1 VQALKEFIRLVPKDC
16 IALIHKI
23 ELDICLVRFYNQH
36 RNFHHVRKEDISQL
50 EMVSRALAKYFKGLE
65 SVSAAMVN
73 ITTYPHTDSRGWLEY
88 PIHGNVGVL
97 AKPIW
102 KILTL
107 PALKQLYFKY
117 ESSPDIKTLVEAVL
131 EGNEEAK
138 DKVKMVKQDGSVV
151 PLLTVTP

>member
-1 VQALKEFIRLVPKDC
+1 LKEFIRRVPKDC

-23 ELDICLVRFYNQH
+23 ELDICLLRLYSRH
-36 RNFHHVRKEDISQL
+36 RLVRKEDISQL
-50 EMVSRALAKYFKGLE
+50 EVVSRALTKYFQGLE
-65 SVSAAMVN
+65 SVSVAMVN
-73 ITTYPHTDSRGWLEY
+73 ISTYRHTESREWLEF
-88 PIHGNVGVL
+88 PIHGNAGVL
-97 AKPIW
+97 AKPIR

-131 EGNEEAK
+131 EGKEEAK
-138 DKVKMVKQDGSVV
+138 DKVQMVKQDGTVV

>member
-1 VQALKEFIRLVPKDC
+1 LKEFIRRVPKDC

-23 ELDICLVRFYNQH
+23 ELDICLVPSYIRPS
-36 RNFHHVRKEDISQL
+36 RVRKEDISQL
-50 EMVSRALAKYFKGLE
+50 EAVSRALTKHFQGLE

-73 ITTYPHTDSRGWLEY
+73 ISTFRDTESREWLRY

-97 AKPIW
+97 AKPIR

-117 ESSPDIKTLVEAVL
+117 ESSPDIKTLVEAIL
-131 EGNEEAK
+131 EGKEEAK
-138 DKVKMVKQDGSVV
+138 DKVKMVEQDGTVV
-151 PLLTVTP
+151 PLLTVTR